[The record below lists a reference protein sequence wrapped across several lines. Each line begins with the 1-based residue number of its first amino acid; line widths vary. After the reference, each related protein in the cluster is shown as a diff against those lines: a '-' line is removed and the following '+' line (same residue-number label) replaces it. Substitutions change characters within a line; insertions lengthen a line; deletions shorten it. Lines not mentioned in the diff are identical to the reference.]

1 LVPSAH
7 RPARLATAAVI
18 ACVGLALGLRGADEP
33 AIAKAKPSAPKPN
46 VVVIETDDQ
55 TQASI
60 SVMPKTRSLV
70 GGQGVTFANSFVN
83 HSLCCPSR
91 ATMLTGQY
99 SHNHGVR
106 SNNPPLGGFDR
117 LDSSNTLP
125 LWLQGAGYYTGEIG
139 KYLNGYAAHR
149 SDPGG
154 PLLPAGW
161 SEFHGITNAGYY
173 GLELNENGVL
183 NSYGSET
190 ENPDNPADPGSYST
204 DLYTAKAV
212 DFVNRRAPEAQPF
225 FLWLTYNAPHGGP
238 PDPPGNHCFDTAKPA
253 LRDLHAFDA
262 TPLPTPPSF
271 NEADVSDKPPT
282 IEQGDLDDDDT
293 GGAPND
299 IEDITRF
306 YRCRLASLLAVD
318 SGVEQVYN
326 ALRGSGEL
334 DNTLVIFT
342 SDNGFMH
349 GEHRIRTGK
358 IVPYEESIRVP
369 LMIRGPGFRGGKT
382 VRDLAVNADVPKTIV
397 KATRAHPGLTLD
409 GIDLHGFAEQ
419 PGRELGRELSI
430 ESNAFSGV
438 RTERY
443 VYLEYASGKN
453 AGFQELYDLR
463 NDPYELQN
471 VANATAFPQYAAA
484 RAALGA
490 RLTALRACTGDAC
503 RRAPHLRTK
512 LRLRHGPGGCALPK
526 VRERVRGASLA
537 NVTYAEFY
545 VNGKRVAKDRKRPFE
560 RKLPFRK
567 LQKKRIAK
575 TRVLV
580 DLVDGREM
588 TIDRNLRA
596 CR

>member
-1 LVPSAH
+1 MQRAH
-7 RPARLATAAVI
+7 GPAGLATAAVL
-18 ACVGLALGLRGADEP
+18 ACVGLALGLRAADEP
-33 AIAKAKPSAPKPN
+33 AIANAKPSAPRPN

-55 TQASI
+55 TQASV
-60 SVMPKTRSLV
+60 SVMPKTRSLI
-70 GGQGVTFANSFVN
+70 GDQGVTFANSFVN

-117 LDSSNTLP
+117 LNSSNTMP

-139 KYLNGYAAHR
+139 KYLNGYASHR
-149 SDPGG
+149 NDPGG
-154 PLLPAGW
+154 PLVPPGW

-173 GLELNENGVL
+173 GLELNENGIL
-183 NSYGSET
+183 NAYGSET
-190 ENPDNPADPGSYST
+190 ENPDSPADPGSYST
-204 DLYTAKAV
+204 DVYTSKAV
-212 DFVNRRAPEAQPF
+212 DFVNRRAPAGQPF

-253 LRDLHAFDA
+253 ARDLHTFDA

-299 IEDITRF
+299 IEDITRI
-306 YRCRLASLLAVD
+306 YRCRLGALQAVD
-318 SGVEQVYN
+318 AGVEQVYN
-326 ALRGSGEL
+326 ALRNSGEL
-334 DNTLVIFT
+334 DNTLLVFT

-349 GEHRIRTGK
+349 GEHRIKTGK

-382 VRDLAVNADVPKTIV
+382 VRDMAVNADVPKTIV
-397 KATRAHPGLTLD
+397 RATHAHPGLTMD
-409 GIDLHGFAEQ
+409 GMDLRGFAEQ
-419 PGRELGRELSI
+419 PSRELGREVSI
-430 ESNAFSGV
+430 ESNAYSGI
-438 RTERY
+438 RTDRY
-443 VYLEYASGKN
+443 IYLEYATGKN

-463 NDPYELQN
+463 IDPYELQN
-471 VANATAFPQYAAA
+471 VANGAAFPQYTAV
-484 RAALGA
+484 RAALAA
-490 RLTALRACTGDAC
+490 RLAALRVCSGDAC
-503 RRAPHLRTK
+503 RRAPHLRAK
-512 LRLRHGPGGCALPK
+512 LNYRHGPRGCALRP
-526 VRERVRGASLA
+526 VRARVLGADRGKATS
-537 NVTYAEFY
+537 AEFY
-545 VNGKRVAKDRKRPFE
+545 VYGTRVAKDRKRPFRRE
-560 RKLPFRK
+560 LPFRK
-567 LQKKRIAK
+567 LQRKRIAK

-580 DLVDGREM
+580 DLVDGREI
-588 TIDRNLRA
+588 TIDRNVRA